1 LDDKCF
7 VNHHEGYS
15 TGYTTPKLYEMFME
29 EFKEFKLEYRKLG
42 NKITEEY
49 DELKKDFLLKT
60 QNAFSEVENINDIIN
75 ELEQSY
81 PSKKEFIDSFNI
93 SIDLFPLSNANPS
106 QEHVIQLL
114 VLALGKAFDIGKLW
128 AHYEEKAY
136 NNEIVNEML
145 VGIEYFEESVE
156 NGLRKGV
163 RAESYIRDIKEDSV
177 KLAVQHDV
185 LDRIAL

>member
-114 VLALGKAFDIGKLW
+114 GLALGKAFDIGKLW
-128 AHYEEKAY
+128 ADYEEK
-136 NNEIVNEML
+136 
-145 VGIEYFEESVE
+145 EYDKEKVIT
-156 NGLRKGV
+156 L
-163 RAESYIRDIKEDSV
+163 IKESMT
-177 KLAVQHDV
+177 
-185 LDRIAL
+185 IIEEMN